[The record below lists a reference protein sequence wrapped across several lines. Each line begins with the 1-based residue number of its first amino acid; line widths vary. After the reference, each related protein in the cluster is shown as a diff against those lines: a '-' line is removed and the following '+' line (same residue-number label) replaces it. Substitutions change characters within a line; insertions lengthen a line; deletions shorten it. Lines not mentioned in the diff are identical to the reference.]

1 MTARRLPHLATL
13 VMLALPALT
22 QAQEPAEQD
31 TTKKEKNP
39 RQEDLQLEPA
49 RKLQFTTSEGS
60 WLSLDVSP
68 DGQTIVFDLLGDLY
82 TMPFQGG
89 KATPLTQGM
98 AFDAQPRFSPD
109 GQRIAFVSDRS
120 GGPGVWIMS
129 LDRSDTVQVTT
140 GKSSGY
146 QSPEWTPDGEY
157 LVVSRDAQGPFRLHL
172 YHVDGGSG
180 ASLIKEPSGLR
191 TAGAAFGSDDRYIW
205 YAQRNGTWTYNSGMR
220 EWQIGVYDRQTGER
234 YARTGRYGGAIRP
247 TLSPDGRWLV
257 YGTRHIDET
266 ALRVRD
272 LQTGDERWL
281 AYPVQRDQQEAAG
294 SRDVLPG
301 MSFTPDSREVVVSYG
316 GKIWRVPVD
325 GSPATEIPF
334 EVDVD
339 LDLGPKVAFDYPISD
354 SETFM
359 ARQIRDAVP
368 SPDGSK
374 LAFTVLDRLYVMDY
388 PDGEPRRLADGEIA
402 EHQPTWSPDGRWIA
416 YVTATSAEGGH
427 IVRVRADG
435 RGNSEQL
442 TPAAALY
449 QQPKWSPDGGR
460 IMAVRGPAR
469 AFEEGLTRG
478 FPGGAEDLIWIPADG
493 GEATTITPIDFS
505 TPHFTNDPERIYAYS
520 FSDGLISFRWDGTD
534 KKAHVKVTGYKP
546 PTAEQATRASA
557 IMMAPEGDQAL
568 AQVVNDLYVV
578 TVPIVGGETPTVSV
592 ANPDNASF
600 PARKL
605 TVVGGQFPT
614 WSHDGRT
621 VHWSIGNAFFSYKL
635 DDAKAF
641 EDSVKAAEE
650 QAEQEE
656 ETEQEEEAAEDE
668 PQEEEEESATYKPD
682 ELRIE
687 VAIVRNIPEG
697 TAVLRGARVVTMRG
711 DEVIENA
718 DVVIRNNRIVGVGAR
733 GQVQVPSG
741 AEVIDVGGKT
751 IVPGFVDTHAHL
763 RAAANIHRQQVWSYA
778 ANLAYGV
785 TTTRDPQTATTDV
798 LTYEDLARAGRILGP
813 RMYSTGPGVF
823 SSENIKNRKHA
834 LDILKRY
841 SEYYDTKTIKM
852 YVAGNR
858 EQRQWV
864 IDAARE
870 LELMPTTEG
879 ALQYM
884 MDLTMAIDGYSGQ
897 EHNTPGFPFYEDV
910 VQLYVAAG
918 TAYTPTILV
927 TYGGPWAENYYYAEE
942 TPFEDPKLRY
952 FTPWEELQTKS
963 LRRNAGWFHP
973 TVHTMDRVAK
983 LAADI
988 VNAGGMVG
996 IGSHGQ
1002 LQGLG
1007 YHWELWSVQSGGMSE
1022 HDALRVATILGAR
1035 ALGLATDVGSVESG
1049 KLADL
1054 VVLDANPLDNIRN
1067 TNTVSMVMK
1076 NGRLYDADTLD
1087 EVWPRQVTAGPFYW
1101 QRHVHPETEA
1111 GIGKDR
1117 RATPSGGRN

>member
-1 MTARRLPHLATL
+1 
-13 VMLALPALT
+13 
-22 QAQEPAEQD
+22 
-31 TTKKEKNP
+31 
-39 RQEDLQLEPA
+39 
-49 RKLQFTTSEGS
+49 
-60 WLSLDVSP
+60 
-68 DGQTIVFDLLGDLY
+68 
-82 TMPFQGG
+82 
-89 KATPLTQGM
+89 
-98 AFDAQPRFSPD
+98 
-109 GQRIAFVSDRS
+109 
-120 GGPGVWIMS
+120 
-129 LDRSDTVQVTT
+129 
-140 GKSSGY
+140 
-146 QSPEWTPDGEY
+146 
-157 LVVSRDAQGPFRLHL
+157 
-172 YHVDGGSG
+172 
-180 ASLIKEPSGLR
+180 
-191 TAGAAFGSDDRYIW
+191 
-205 YAQRNGTWTYNSGMR
+205 
-220 EWQIGVYDRQTGER
+220 
-234 YARTGRYGGAIRP
+234 
-247 TLSPDGRWLV
+247 
-257 YGTRHIDET
+257 
-266 ALRVRD
+266 
-272 LQTGDERWL
+272 
-281 AYPVQRDQQEAAG
+281 
-294 SRDVLPG
+294 
-301 MSFTPDSREVVVSYG
+301 MSFTPDSREVVASYG

-334 EVDVD
+334 AVDVD

-388 PDGEPRRLADGEIA
+388 PDGEPRRLAGGEIA

-442 TPAAALY
+442 TPTAALY

-469 AFEEGLTRG
+469 AFAEGLTRD

-493 GEATTITPIDFS
+493 GETTTITPVDFS

-520 FSDGLISFRWDGTD
+520 SSDGLISFRWDGTD

-650 QAEQEE
+650 QAEQ
-656 ETEQEEEAAEDE
+656 QEEAAEDE

-682 ELRIE
+682 EFRIE
-687 VAIVRNIPEG
+687 VAIVRDIPEG

-718 DVVIRNNRIVGVGAR
+718 DVVIRNNRIAAVGTQ

-751 IVPGFVDTHAHL
+751 IVPGLVDTHAHL
-763 RAAANIHRQQVWSYA
+763 RAAANIHREQVWSYA

-879 ALQYM
+879 ALQGM

-988 VNAGGMVG
+988 VNAGGMAG

-1101 QRHVHPETEA
+1101 QRDVHPETEA

-1117 RATPSGGRN
+1117 RATDSGGRD